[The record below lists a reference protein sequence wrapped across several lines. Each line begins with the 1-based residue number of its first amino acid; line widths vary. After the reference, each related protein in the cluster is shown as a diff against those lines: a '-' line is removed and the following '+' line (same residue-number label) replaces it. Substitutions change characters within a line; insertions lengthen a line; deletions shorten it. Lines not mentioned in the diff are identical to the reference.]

1 MIELIKLPYAYDALE
16 PVISKETLEYHHD
29 KHHQAYVNKL
39 NELLKGTEFE
49 DAECPCKVL
58 KNLDKLPE
66 DKKQAIINQGG
77 GVHNHN
83 VYWTELS
90 GDGKKEPTGEL
101 KEAID
106 KAFGSFEEFK
116 EQFQKAGSGRF
127 GSGWVWLVEKD
138 GKLEIMTT
146 LNQDAPISK
155 GYKELLNND
164 VWEHAYYIDY
174 RNDRGGYL
182 KKFWD
187 IVDWAVVEER
197 FAK

>member
-1 MIELIKLPYAYDALE
+1 MIELMKLPFGYEDLE

-39 NELLKGTEFE
+39 NELLEGTEFADKCVCE
-49 DAECPCKVL
+49 VL
-58 KNLDKLPE
+58 KNLDQLPA

-83 VYWTELS
+83 VYWNEL
-90 GDGKKEPTGEL
+90 GKNGAKEPTGAL

-106 KAFGSFEEFK
+106 RDFGSFDAFK
-116 EQFQKAGSGRF
+116 EAFQKAGAGHF

-146 LNQDAPISK
+146 INQDAPISQD
-155 GYKELLNND
+155 YKELLNND

-174 RNDRGGYL
+174 RNKRADYL
-182 KKFWD
+182 KSFWD
-187 IVDWAVVEER
+187 IVNWDVVAER